1 MPTYAYVCDNCEH
14 ELEQVQSFSDDALE
28 RCPSCD
34 EDELRRRIF
43 PAGIIFKGNGW
54 YATDNRPKED
64 KQAAKKDSKDPSSSS
79 KSDEKPIEAAAKNGG
94 ETAKASD
101 GAAKASGGA
110 AKASGGAAKAKT

>member
-1 MPTYAYVCDNCEH
+1 MPTYSYVCDNCEH

-34 EDELRRRIF
+34 EDGLRRRIF

-54 YATDNRPKED
+54 YATDNRPKAD
-64 KQAAKKDSKDPSSSS
+64 A
-79 KSDEKPIEAAAKNGG
+79 KPIEASGSNGD

-101 GAAKASGGA
+101 GAAKTSDGA
-110 AKASGGAAKAKT
+110 AKAET

>member
-54 YATDNRPKED
+54 DATDNRPKED